1 MAQAWLI
8 RSSLYGDKTNYSEEF
23 ISKGYVA
30 LGPNSL
36 PNLRGMNVDKI
47 RAHLKTRVGDDKLIA
62 GALAATANNFVNK
75 MKVGDLA
82 LLIDG
87 NTVYA
92 LEIIS
97 DYDYVVT
104 KYVSRVFLC
113 HRRSIKV
120 LNRYERDALSDGLRL
135 ALKSGRQVAD
145 ISKCY
150 DEVHKLCYDVES
162 VGKQAESKVKSV
174 EVSYPL
180 RPDYQ
185 VKFTLPADMSK
196 MEAERLDAFI
206 RSLYY
211 RE

>member
-1 MAQAWLI
+1 MAHAWLI
-8 RSSLYGDKTNYSEEF
+8 RASLYGDKTNYSEEF
-23 ISKGYVA
+23 ISKGYIA
-30 LGPNSL
+30 LGPNNL
-36 PNLRGMNVDKI
+36 PNLQGMNVEKI
-47 RAHLKTRVGDDKLIA
+47 KNHLKSRLGDDKLTA

-75 MKVGDLA
+75 MQVGDLA

-92 LEIIS
+92 LEIAS

-104 KYVSRVFLC
+104 KYVTRVFLC
-113 HRRSIKV
+113 HRRNIRV
-120 LNRYERDALSDGLRL
+120 LNRYDRDVLSNGLRL

-185 VKFTLPADMSK
+185 VKFTLPADISK
-196 MEAERLDAFI
+196 TEAERLDAFI